1 MAKLLVMS
9 FVSACEILFY
19 HLHYYGGCLYVKGTK
34 QILLAVCVV
43 EFSGLHIQFVLF
55 VNNSFRRSVNVFTE
69 LSFLFF
75 FFLFWQPQ
83 LPK

>member
-1 MAKLLVMS
+1 MS
-9 FVSACEILFY
+9 FVSACEFLFY

-55 VNNSFRRSVNVFTE
+55 VNNSFRRSVNVFTD
-69 LSFLFF
+69 FLFF
-75 FFLFWQPQ
+75 FSFFLFWQPQ